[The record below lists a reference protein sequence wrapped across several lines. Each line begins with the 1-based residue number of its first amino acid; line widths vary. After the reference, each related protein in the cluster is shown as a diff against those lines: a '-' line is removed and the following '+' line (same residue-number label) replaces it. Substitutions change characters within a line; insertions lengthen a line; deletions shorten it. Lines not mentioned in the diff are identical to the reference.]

1 MVYEFHSVTQINSFG
16 IIWEDLVSNCHGRFK
31 TLQSLSKNTLM
42 KFYCFTRKRQLLL
55 CSWSKKTHIQYSL
68 FYAFINIQFLW
79 NSYFSTCSFHY
90 CCWCCCFY
98 LQQHLR
104 TSIPHPDLIISN
116 KTTANRVYHKVI
128 DIKASVF
135 IRGIYIHFLRRVRKD
150 SLTFSKR
157 AVFNSACSVSLW
169 FFFCSKDSFNSLS
182 FPWRFCSLFSLSFRR
197 LWISSTCALAESR
210 SIDNCLEIYI
220 QKY

>member
-1 MVYEFHSVTQINSFG
+1 MSA
-16 IIWEDLVSNCHGRFK
+16 LA
-31 TLQSLSKNTLM
+31 
-42 KFYCFTRKRQLLL
+42 LLL
-55 CSWSKKTHIQYSL
+55 KQKTHIQSSL
-68 FYAFINIQFLW
+68 FYPFAKFQFLW
-79 NSYFSTCSFHY
+79 NSYFSTGSFHY

-98 LQQHLR
+98 LQQHLK
-104 TSIPHPDLIISN
+104 TSPLYPDLIISN

-135 IRGIYIHFLRRVRKD
+135 IRGIYINFLIRVRKD

-157 AVFNSACSVSLW
+157 AVFNSACSVSLC

-182 FPWRFCSLFSLSFRR
+182 FPWRCCSLFSLSFRR
-197 LWISSTCALAESR
+197 PWISSTCALAESR